1 MSKLSN
7 ALIFVS
13 GCAVGVVATY
23 QYFNKKYEENIAE
36 DRESMRQAI
45 ANIKSEG
52 LEEAIKAAEAAK
64 EKPEL
69 SEYTAKLQENG
80 YTNYSAISS
89 DAPEKEEPDKEEIDK
104 PYVISPDDFGEFD
117 YYNQISLTYYADGVL
132 TEGDEIIEDVDDIVG
147 EESLNHF
154 GEYEDDSVHVRNDRL
169 KCDYEIL
176 WDNRNYS
183 DVVKSKPRPIEL
195 EDQGDKGLY
204 D

>member
-1 MSKLSN
+1 MNKLSN
-7 ALIFVS
+7 ALIFLC
-13 GCAVGVVATY
+13 GCAVGVAATY
-23 QYFNKKYEENIAE
+23 QYFNKKYEEDIAE

-45 ANIKSEG
+45 ANIKSEKM
-52 LEEAIKAAEAAK
+52 EESIKAAEAAK

-69 SEYTAKLQENG
+69 SEYTAKLQESG

-89 DAPEKEEPDKEEIDK
+89 EKPEELEQPSKEEIDK

-132 TEGDEIIEDVDDIVG
+132 TEGDDIIEDVDDIVG
-147 EESLNHF
+147 EESLSHF
-154 GEYEDDSVHVRNDRL
+154 GEYEDDAVHVRNDRL

-183 DVVKSKPRPIEL
+183 DVVKSKPRPVEL
-195 EDQGDKGLY
+195 ED
-204 D
+204 

>member
-45 ANIKSEG
+45 ANLKSEG

-117 YYNQISLTYYADGVL
+117 YYNQISLTYYADDVL
-132 TEGDEIIEDVDDIVG
+132 AYDDDSVIRDIDKVVG
-147 EESLNHF
+147 KGSLNTF
-154 GEYEDDSVHVRNDRL
+154 GEYEDDSVFVRDDD
-169 KCDYEIL
+169 KKIDYEIL
-176 WDNRNYS
+176 RDTRRYS
-183 DVVKSKPRPIEL
+183 DVV
-195 EDQGDKGLY
+195 GDDPTSHLVARSE
-204 D
+204 

>member
-52 LEEAIKAAEAAK
+52 LEESIKAAEAAK

-69 SEYTAKLQENG
+69 SEYAAKLQESG
-80 YTNYSAISS
+80 YTNYSSISS
-89 DAPEKEEPDKEEIDK
+89 GKPDEPEQQDKEELDK

-132 TEGDEIIEDVDDIVG
+132 TEGDDIIEDVDDIVG
-147 EESLNHF
+147 EDSLTHF
-154 GEYEDDSVHVRNDRL
+154 GEYEDDAVHVRNDRL

-183 DVVKSKPRPIEL
+183 DVVKSKPRPVEL
-195 EDQGDKGLY
+195 ED
-204 D
+204 

>member
-1 MSKLSN
+1 MNKLSN
-7 ALIFVS
+7 ALIFLC
-13 GCAVGVVATY
+13 GCAVGVAATY

-45 ANIKSEG
+45 ANIKSEEM
-52 LEEAIKAAEAAK
+52 EESMKAAEAAK

-69 SEYTAKLQENG
+69 SEYAAKLQESG
-80 YTNYSAISS
+80 YTNYSLISS
-89 DAPEKEEPDKEEIDK
+89 GKPDEPEQQDKEELDK

-132 TEGDEIIEDVDDIVG
+132 TEGDDIIEDVDDIVG
-147 EESLNHF
+147 EDSLTHF
-154 GEYEDDSVHVRNDRL
+154 GEYEDDAVHVRNDRL

-183 DVVKSKPRPIEL
+183 DVVKSKPRPVEL
-195 EDQGDKGLY
+195 ED
-204 D
+204 

>member
-7 ALIFVS
+7 VLIFLC
-13 GCAVGVVATY
+13 GCAVGVTASY
-23 QYFNKKYEENIAE
+23 QYFNKKYENDIAE

-45 ANIKSEG
+45 ANIKSE
-52 LEEAIKAAEAAK
+52 EMKESIKAAEAAK

-69 SEYTAKLQENG
+69 SEYTAKLQESG
-80 YTNYSAISS
+80 YTNYSSISS
-89 DAPEKEEPDKEEIDK
+89 GNADEPAQQDKEELDK

-132 TEGDEIIEDVDDIVG
+132 TEGDDIIEDVDDVVG
-147 EESLNHF
+147 EDSLTHF
-154 GEYEDDSVHVRNDRL
+154 GEYEDDAVHVRNDRL

-183 DVVKSKPRPIEL
+183 DVVKSKPRPVEL
-195 EDQGDKGLY
+195 ED
-204 D
+204 

>member
-52 LEEAIKAAEAAK
+52 LEEAIKAAEA
-64 EKPEL
+64 
-69 SEYTAKLQENG
+69 AKLQENG

-195 EDQGDKGLY
+195 EDQGDERLY